1 MWKDSRVGFF
11 LRRKDR
17 HIILMI
23 DDITSPIAINSSIIP
38 IISITSSLSS
48 RAAMSG
54 SEVVCSSSK
63 VEVVW
68 FGLCGVGCG
77 VETVSFKNG
86 LNLLLEDLFHVVL
99 V

>member
-1 MWKDSRVGFF
+1 MWKVSRVGFF

-17 HIILMI
+17 QILLMI

-38 IISITSSLSS
+38 IISITSPLSS
-48 RAAMSG
+48 RAMMSG
-54 SEVVCSSSK
+54 SDVVCSSSK

-77 VETVSFKNG
+77 VESICFKNG
-86 LNLLLEDLFHVVL
+86 LNLLLVDLFHVVL